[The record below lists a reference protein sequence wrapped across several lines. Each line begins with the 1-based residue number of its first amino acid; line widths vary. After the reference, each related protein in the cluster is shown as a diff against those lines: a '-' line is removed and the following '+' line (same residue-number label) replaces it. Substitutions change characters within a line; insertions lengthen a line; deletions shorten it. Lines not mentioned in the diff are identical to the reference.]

1 MSENHLIN
9 LAKSSIA
16 EPRACAR
23 KYVIAASVSEF
34 DFIVMII
41 GINLSRFNSS
51 EIQIK
56 SQLDLDTVMIVLII
70 SIGITI
76 ADIGDINIG
85 IWRS

>member
-1 MSENHLIN
+1 MN
-9 LAKSSIA
+9 LAKSNMA

-56 SQLDLDTVMIVLII
+56 SQLDLDTVITVLII